1 MRLSQTFQQLPTD
14 TRREL
19 TASFVTGLLFWSSMA
34 SQLPVIPLYVES
46 LGGTEAQVGW
56 VMGSFAIGLLLCRAY
71 LGKLADR
78 RGRRVVMQLGLVVA
92 AIIPLCYALVT
103 SIPLLMLFR
112 AIHGISIAAFAS
124 SYSALTSDLAPS
136 KQRGEIIGYM
146 SLVNP
151 LGLAFGPALG
161 GWMQEAW
168 GYQYLFM
175 TASCLAVMGF
185 LVASKIKEKEE
196 GFPID
201 EDTGTQINRSL
212 DLPFWKILLS
222 SRVRVPALILFL
234 VGLVFGNLSAFL
246 PLLIKAQHIPLN
258 VGLFY
263 MAAAIAGFTVRIPIS
278 SISDRYGRGLF
289 IAVGLGFYTLS
300 MLMIFVAHSAP
311 NFIVAGMLEGIG
323 ANIAIP
329 AIVTL
334 LADRTVAAE
343 RGLVFSLAWSGF
355 DLGMAFAGPTMG
367 NLIPFIGLSNSF
379 LISAGFAVVALV
391 IFSTQSNRS
400 LAESWRFAAGK
411 VKDNFAVS

>member
-1 MRLSQTFQQLPTD
+1 MRFSQTFRQLPLD
-14 TRREL
+14 TRHEL
-19 TASFVTGLLFWSSMA
+19 AASFATGLLFWSSMA
-34 SQLPVIPLYVES
+34 SQLPVIPLYVGS

-71 LGKLADR
+71 LGRLSDR

-92 AIIPLCYALVT
+92 AIVPLCYALVT

-124 SYSALTSDLAPS
+124 SYSALTSDLAPP

-151 LGLAFGPALG
+151 MGLAFGPALG

-175 TASCLAVMGF
+175 TASGLALIGF
-185 LVASKIKEKEE
+185 LVASRIQEK
-196 GFPID
+196 GFQS
-201 EDTGTQINRSL
+201 EHL
-212 DLPFWKILLS
+212 DLDVQIDGSAKSPFWEILLS
-222 SRVRVPALILFL
+222 TRVRVPALILFL

-263 MAAAIAGFTVRIPIS
+263 MAAAIAGFIVRIPIS
-278 SISDRYGRGLF
+278 IISDRYGRGLF
-289 IAVGLGFYTLS
+289 ISVGLSFYALS
-300 MLMIFVAHSAP
+300 MLMIFAAHSAP

-334 LADRTVAAE
+334 LADRTEAPE

-355 DLGMAFAGPTMG
+355 DLGMAFAGPTLG

-391 IFSTQSNRS
+391 IFGTQSNQN

-411 VKDNFAVS
+411 VKDNFAIS

>member
-1 MRLSQTFQQLPTD
+1 MRLSQTFQQLPPD

-19 TASFVTGLLFWSSMA
+19 TASFATGLLFWASMA

-78 RGRRVVMQLGLVVA
+78 KGRRIVMQLGLVVA
-92 AIIPLCYALVT
+92 ATIPLCYAVVS

-151 LGLAFGPALG
+151 LGLAIGPALG

-185 LVASKIKEKEE
+185 LVASKIKEA
-196 GFPID
+196 GFPIAPQD
-201 EDTGTQINRSL
+201 AGTQINRSL

-222 SRVRVPALILFL
+222 PRVRVPALILFL

-263 MAAAIAGFTVRIPIS
+263 MAAAIAGFIVRIPIS

-300 MLMIFVAHSAP
+300 TLMIFAAHSAP

-355 DLGMAFAGPTMG
+355 DLGMAFAGPIIG
-367 NLIPFIGLSNSF
+367 NLIPQVGLSNSF

-391 IFSTQSNRS
+391 IFSTQSNYS
-400 LAESWRFAAGK
+400 LAESLRFATGQA
-411 VKDNFAVS
+411 KDKFAVP

>member
-1 MRLSQTFQQLPTD
+1 MKISQTFQQLPAD
-14 TRREL
+14 IRREL
-19 TASFVTGLLFWSSMA
+19 VASFVSGLLFWSCMA

-78 RGRRVVMQLGLVVA
+78 KGRRVVMQIGLVVA
-92 AIIPLCYALVT
+92 AVVPLCYAVVT
-103 SIPLLMLFR
+103 SIPLLMVFR
-112 AIHGISIAAFAS
+112 AVHGISIAAFAA
-124 SYSALTSDLAPS
+124 SYSALTSDLAPP

-151 LGLAFGPALG
+151 MGLAFGPALG

-168 GYQYLFM
+168 GYQYLFA
-175 TASCLAVMGF
+175 TASFLAVMGF
-185 LVASKIKEKEE
+185 FAASKIQEKNSQSEA
-196 GFPID
+196 ID
-201 EDTGTQINRSL
+201 LEKDRDQSL
-212 DLPFWKILLS
+212 KTPFWKILFS
-222 SRVRVPALILFL
+222 SRVRVPATILFL

-246 PLLIKAQHIPLN
+246 PLLIKAKHIPLN
-258 VGLFY
+258 VGFFY
-263 MAAAIAGFTVRIPIS
+263 MAAAIAGFIVRIPIS

-289 IAVGLGFYTLS
+289 ISIGLSFYALS
-300 MLMIFVAHSAP
+300 MSMIFASHSAP

-334 LADRTVAAE
+334 LADRTVADE

-355 DLGMAFAGPTMG
+355 DLGMALAGPILG
-367 NLIPFIGLSNSF
+367 NLIPFMGLSNSF
-379 LISAGFAVVALV
+379 LITTGFAVMALV
-391 IFSTQSNRS
+391 IFSTQSNRTLVDS
-400 LAESWRFAAGK
+400 LRFATGK
-411 VKDNFAVS
+411 AKDNFALV

>member
-1 MRLSQTFQQLPTD
+1 MRFSQTFQQLPTD

-19 TASFVTGLLFWSSMA
+19 TASFATGLLFWASMA

-78 RGRRVVMQLGLVVA
+78 KGRRIVMQLGLVVA
-92 AIIPLCYALVT
+92 ATIPLCYAVVS

-151 LGLAFGPALG
+151 LGLAIGPALG

-175 TASCLAVMGF
+175 TAACLAVMGF
-185 LVASKIKEKEE
+185 LVAGKIKEE
-196 GFPID
+196 GFPIELQD
-201 EDTGTQINRSL
+201 VGTQINRSL

-289 IAVGLGFYTLS
+289 IAVGLCFYTLS
-300 MLMIFVAHSAP
+300 MLMIFASHSAP

-367 NLIPFIGLSNSF
+367 NLIPQVGLSNSF
-379 LISAGFAVVALV
+379 LISAGFSVVALV
-391 IFSTQSNRS
+391 IFSTQSNYG
-400 LAESWRFAAGK
+400 LAESLRFATGRA
-411 VKDNFAVS
+411 KDKFAVS